1 MVSLIL
7 PLTRPEPA
15 LLETLAACVPAV
27 AEGLVREAIVVSAHR
42 SADLDVVIDAAG
54 CRLVEAKGDDWTLLC
69 QGAATARSEW
79 LLVIT
84 PGLVPLS
91 GWMAQIGDFLVQN
104 DSGLIGLAQL
114 NRKGSVWQQMGAH
127 FRESLMD
134 LGARFQ
140 PQRHR
145 LPPACLI
152 HKSALDAPQKAQ
164 RIPLDWR
171 LADRRRSPL

>member
-27 AEGLVREAIVVSAHR
+27 AEGLVREAIVVTSHR
-42 SADLDVVIDAAG
+42 STDLDVMIDAAG
-54 CRLVEAKGDDWTLLC
+54 CQLIEAEGDAWSLIRT
-69 QGAATARSEW
+69 GADKARNDW

-91 GWMAQIGDFLVQN
+91 GWMAQAGDFLIQN
-104 DSGLIGLAQL
+104 DTSLIGLARL
-114 NRKGSVWQQMGAH
+114 NHKGSIWQRLIAQGRDALGLFNAH
-127 FRESLMD
+127 T
-134 LGARFQ
+134 
-140 PQRHR
+140 

-152 HKSALDAPQKAQ
+152 HTSALQVPHRAQ
-164 RIPLDWR
+164 RVTLDWR
-171 LADRRRSPL
+171 LADRRRG